1 MATRRKQQLEPG
13 NCGICGVT
21 LGTPHAGNC
30 PLGAPPVP
38 PGENGARANSP
49 TSSGPLFVI
58 EDLSP
63 TEDDRPAPVII
74 NGIGYQWA
82 RWANFSL
89 RQRRQVAALVETM
102 SRIDAL
108 EVIDEGDDRD
118 YTAAIDGLLDIAVPG
133 IAPEH
138 RELLTLR
145 QREEIGA
152 AFLVAYGLEASA
164 NRERRTEMARS
175 LIGGTSSRSSSGST
189 ATAAGTNG

>member
-30 PLGAPPVP
+30 PLGAPPA
-38 PGENGARANSP
+38 ESASP
-49 TSSGPLFVI
+49 APRPSGPLFVI

-63 TEDDRPAPVII
+63 TEDERPAPVII

-82 RWANFSL
+82 KWANFSL

-108 EVIDEGDDRD
+108 KVIDEVDDHD

-175 LIGGTSSRSSSGST
+175 LIGGTSSRPSSAST
-189 ATAAGTNG
+189 ATAAGTSG